1 MTLQD
6 YDFIYQNPTIKKMQ
20 LEFSNGVII
29 TNSEICSEE
38 MSLEESLCSEEYLKF
53 GTCES
58 ACFKVRIVNSDSFKG
73 QTVVVKQ
80 KVTDTTGTIIT
91 DIEDDVIDNEEDYIT
106 FSSDE
111 EFGLVIPYGTFK
123 VYEDVPSND
132 RMWRDL
138 TCYDAMYDIINA
150 DVSTWYESL
159 TFPMTI
165 KQLRDSFF
173 LHLGITQKPTTLIND
188 SLVVEGNFIVEGTLA
203 GKAIIEAIC
212 ELNGVFGH
220 ISRDNK
226 FEYIGLPSSESISFA
241 WYIDGS
247 GRYEDYETD
256 AITGIIVR
264 TEANDVGIT
273 VGDTTNPYVISDN
286 PLTYGLAGTPEL
298 TAAITNLLTQ
308 ISQIVYRPF
317 EVETYGNP
325 MLPVGTNVVIN
336 TKKYD
341 PENGYQPFTINS
353 FVNRRELIGIQA
365 LRDVLITSGEK
376 HQIEQVNSIQSD
388 LKRTKGKMHVLE
400 NTVDTFKSE
409 ITNIES
415 MVAYSVTMRSASTF
429 PLTVMDNFLTEE
441 EYENL
446 IGTETFIANHDIDTY
461 YPANK
466 YMGKYVLETNGG
478 GDGLPILYSSDGTDW
493 NVSKQATTPLSTQ
506 SNTRIWEHESQDND
520 KLIGFALE
528 DNLNYLVAVRLNAD
542 ITPSAN
548 GLCLQF
554 DLPGLSNSVNRT
566 CIRPVYKQGSPFT
579 TSDILSDRQLIYLQ
593 YIPYSDISD
602 GPNPYGFKYVWNML
616 EDNIQRNTS
625 LIEQLSNEI
634 VLKVDSNG
642 YLSEVNL
649 HADADEGSSIDLKAD
664 NINFTSFNLNMQT
677 NGFKLTSDAVTIDEN
692 GLEIASRYYHT
703 LIQSNKFLIEN
714 PNDDAVYTSIGIG
727 ELNISAF
734 HHVPNY
740 SDYHTFNN
748 RIADDSIKIYDTT
761 LNKGII
767 IETNDIYLS
776 TNWAGFGYSSLN
788 AVLSSLANIGNIII
802 DEPNAVSVGNS
813 SWTRV
818 GSVILPSGRW
828 LIVATA
834 RFASNN
840 TGRRGILISTS
851 SSVSSADNA
860 VGQLAVNSSNATSG
874 SYTYVQTH
882 WITSNLSSSTTFYL
896 QAWQNSGSALST
908 LPRIRAVR
916 IR

>member
-1 MTLQD
+1 MTLNEANR
-6 YDFIYQNPTIKKMQ
+6 IYSKPIVKQMLLT
-20 LEFSNGVII
+20 FSGGAEI

-38 MSLEESLCSEEYLKF
+38 MSLEESLFSDDTLKF
-53 GTCES
+53 GACES
-58 ACFKVRIVNSDSFKG
+58 SCFKIRVVNNGSFKG
-73 QTVVVKQ
+73 QTVTVEQ
-80 KVTDTTGTIIT
+80 LIADSSGRIIT
-91 DIEDDVIDNEEDYIT
+91 SDGDYLTDDDGDYIS
-106 FSSDE
+106 FADDSSE
-111 EFGLVIPYGTFK
+111 PTSIPYGTFK
-123 VYEDVPSND
+123 VYSDEPSND

-150 DVSTWYESL
+150 DVAAWYQNL

-173 LHLGITQKPTTLIND
+173 TYLGITQKTQTLVND
-188 SLVVEGNFIVEGTLA
+188 SLSVGGNFTVEGTLS
-203 GKAIIEAIC
+203 GKTVIEAIC
-212 ELNGVFGH
+212 EMNFVFGH
-220 ISRDNK
+220 ISRDGK
-226 FEYIGLPSSESISFA
+226 FEYIDVTDAESLTYE
-241 WYIDGS
+241 WYVDES
-247 GRYEDYETD
+247 GKYEDYTTD
-256 AITGIIVR
+256 LITGIVAR
-264 TEANDVGIT
+264 AESGDVGTI
-273 VGDTTNPYVISDN
+273 VGNNTNPYYITDN
-286 PLTYGLAGTPEL
+286 PLVYGLEGTTEL
-298 TAAITNLLTQ
+298 ETALNNLLDKVDTFT
-308 ISQIVYRPF
+308 YRPF
-317 EVETYGNP
+317 EVDTYGNP
-325 MLPVGTNVVIN
+325 VMPIGTNITIN

-341 PENGYQPFTINS
+341 TENGYQPFAINS
-353 FVNRRELIGIQA
+353 IVVRRELKGIQG
-365 LRDVLITSGEK
+365 LIDSLVTPGEK
-376 HQIEQVNSIQSD
+376 EVEENVNSIQSEI
-388 LKRTKGKMHVLE
+388 KRTKGKMHIIE

-409 ITNIES
+409 ITNVES
-415 MVAYSVTMRSASTF
+415 MVAYTVNMRSASTF
-429 PLTVMDNFLTEE
+429 PFTVMGDFLTEE

-466 YMGKYVLETNGG
+466 YIGKYVLETNGG

-554 DLPGLSNSVNRT
+554 DLPGLSSSVNRT
-566 CIRPVYKQGSPFT
+566 CVRPVYKQGSPFT
-579 TSDILSDRQLIYLQ
+579 TSDTLDEGQIVYLQ

-602 GPNPYGFKYVWNML
+602 EPNPYGFKYVWNML
-616 EDNIQRNTS
+616 EDNIQRSTS

-634 VLKVDSNG
+634 VLKVNSNG

-677 NGFKLTSDAVTIDEN
+677 NGFKLISDSVTIDEN
-692 GLEIASRYYHT
+692 GLEVASSYYHT

-714 PNDDAVYTSIGIG
+714 PGDDAVYTSIGIG
-727 ELNISAF
+727 ELNISAY

-748 RIADDSIKIYDTT
+748 RIADSSIQIYDTT
-761 LNKGII
+761 INEGIT
-767 IETNDIYLS
+767 IEPHDIYLN
-776 TNWAGFGYSSLN
+776 TNWSGYGTSLN
-788 AVLSSLANIGNIII
+788 GALSSLANIGNIII
-802 DEPNAVSVGNS
+802 NEPNAVSVGNS

-818 GSVILPSGRW
+818 GSVTLPSGRW

-882 WITSNLSSSTTFYL
+882 WVTSNLSSSTTFYL

>member
-1 MTLQD
+1 MTLNEANR
-6 YDFIYQNPTIKKMQ
+6 IYSKSIVKQMLLT
-20 LEFSNGVII
+20 FSGGAEI

-38 MSLEESLCSEEYLKF
+38 MSLEESLFSDDTLKF
-53 GTCES
+53 GACES
-58 ACFKVRIVNSDSFKG
+58 SCFKIRVVNNGSFKG
-73 QTVVVKQ
+73 QTVTVEQ
-80 KVTDTTGTIIT
+80 LIADSNGRIIT
-91 DIEDDVIDNEEDYIT
+91 SDGDYLTDDDGDYIS
-106 FSSDE
+106 FADDSSE
-111 EFGLVIPYGTFK
+111 PTSILYGTFK
-123 VYEDVPSND
+123 VYSDEPSND

-150 DVSTWYESL
+150 DVAAWYQNL

-173 LHLGITQKPTTLIND
+173 TYLGITQKTQTLVND
-188 SLVVEGNFIVEGTLA
+188 SLSVGGNFTVEGTLS
-203 GKAIIEAIC
+203 GKTVIEAIC
-212 ELNGVFGH
+212 EMNFVFGH
-220 ISRDNK
+220 ISRDGK
-226 FEYIGLPSSESISFA
+226 FEYIDVTDSESLTYE
-241 WYIDGS
+241 WYVDES
-247 GRYEDYETD
+247 GKYEDYTTD
-256 AITGIIVR
+256 LITGIVAR
-264 TEANDVGIT
+264 AESGDVGT
-273 VGDTTNPYVISDN
+273 SVGTNTNPYYITDN
-286 PLTYGLAGTPEL
+286 PLVYGLEGTTEL
-298 TAAITNLLTQ
+298 ETALNNLLDKVETFT
-308 ISQIVYRPF
+308 YRPF
-317 EVETYGNP
+317 EVDTYGNP
-325 MLPVGTNVVIN
+325 VMPIGTNITIN

-341 PENGYQPFTINS
+341 TENGYQPFAINS
-353 FVNRRELIGIQA
+353 IVVRRELKGIQG
-365 LRDVLITSGEK
+365 LIDSLVTPGEK
-376 HQIEQVNSIQSD
+376 EVEENVNSIQSEI
-388 LKRTKGKMHVLE
+388 KRTKGKMHIIE

-409 ITNIES
+409 ITNVES
-415 MVAYSVTMRSASTF
+415 MVAYTVNMRSASTF
-429 PLTVMDNFLTEE
+429 PFTVMGDFLTEE

-466 YMGKYVLETNGG
+466 YIGKYVLETNGG

-566 CIRPVYKQGSPFT
+566 CVRPVYKQGSPFT
-579 TSDILSDRQLIYLQ
+579 ASDTLSEGQIIYLQ

-602 GPNPYGFKYVWNML
+602 EPNPYGFKYVWNML
-616 EDNIQRNTS
+616 EDNIQRSTS
-625 LIEQLSNEI
+625 VIEQLSNEI

-642 YLSEVNL
+642 HLAEVSLS
-649 HADADEGSSIDLKAD
+649 ADPDTYGTTLELTAD

-677 NGFKLTSDAVTIDEN
+677 TNFELTSSTVNIDRDGITVHGSNFDSNLTANKIELVNTAQDSSALLTNLSLTFEATSLGTTSETVVRASGVTTPD
-692 GLEIASRYYHT
+692 
-703 LIQSNKFLIEN
+703 
-714 PNDDAVYTSIGIG
+714 V
-727 ELNISAF
+727 
-734 HHVPNY
+734 
-740 SDYHTFNN
+740 
-748 RIADDSIKIYDTT
+748 
-761 LNKGII
+761 
-767 IETNDIYLS
+767 
-776 TNWAGFGYSSLN
+776 YSSTTWGGINRSLN
-788 AVLSSLANIGNIII
+788 TSLQSLANIGNIII

-818 GSVILPSGRW
+818 GSVTLPSGRW
-828 LIVATA
+828 MIVATA

-874 SYTYVQTH
+874 SYTYIQTH
-882 WITSNLSSSTTFYL
+882 WVTSNLSSSTTFYL

>member
-1 MTLQD
+1 MTLNEANR
-6 YDFIYQNPTIKKMQ
+6 IYSKPIVKQMLLT
-20 LEFSNGVII
+20 FSGGAEI

-38 MSLEESLCSEEYLKF
+38 MSLEESLFSDDTLKF
-53 GTCES
+53 GACES
-58 ACFKVRIVNSDSFKG
+58 SCFKIRVVNNGSFKG
-73 QTVVVKQ
+73 QTVTVEQ
-80 KVTDTTGTIIT
+80 LIADSSGRIIT
-91 DIEDDVIDNEEDYIT
+91 SDGDYLTDDDGDYIS
-106 FSSDE
+106 FADDSSE
-111 EFGLVIPYGTFK
+111 PTSIPYGTFK
-123 VYEDVPSND
+123 VYSDEPSND

-150 DVSTWYESL
+150 DVAAWYQNL

-173 LHLGITQKPTTLIND
+173 TYLGIAQKTQTLVND
-188 SLVVEGNFIVEGTLA
+188 SLSVGGNFTVEGTLS
-203 GKAIIEAIC
+203 GKTVIEAIC
-212 ELNGVFGH
+212 EMNFVFGH
-220 ISRDNK
+220 ISRDGK
-226 FEYIGLPSSESISFA
+226 FEYIDVTDAESLTYE
-241 WYIDGS
+241 WYVDETGK
-247 GRYEDYETD
+247 YEDYTTD
-256 AITGIIVR
+256 LITGIVAR
-264 TEANDVGIT
+264 AESGDVGT
-273 VGDTTNPYVISDN
+273 SVGTNTNPYYITDN
-286 PLTYGLAGTPEL
+286 PLVYGLEGTTEL
-298 TAAITNLLTQ
+298 ETALNNLLDKVETFT
-308 ISQIVYRPF
+308 YRPF
-317 EVETYGNP
+317 EVDTYGNP
-325 MLPVGTNVVIN
+325 LMPIGTNITIN

-341 PENGYQPFTINS
+341 TENGYQPFVINS
-353 FVNRRELIGIQA
+353 IVVRRELKGIQG
-365 LRDVLITSGEK
+365 LIDSLVTPGEK
-376 HQIEQVNSIQSD
+376 EVEENVNSIQSEI
-388 LKRTKGKMHVLE
+388 KRTKGKMHIIE

-409 ITNIES
+409 ITNVES
-415 MVAYSVTMRSASTF
+415 MVAYTVNMRSASTF
-429 PLTVMDNFLTEE
+429 PFTVMGDFLTEE

-616 EDNIQRNTS
+616 EDNIQRSTS
-625 LIEQLSNEI
+625 VIEQMSNEI

-642 YLSEVNL
+642 HLAEVSLS
-649 HADADEGSSIDLKAD
+649 ADPDTSGTSLELTAD
-664 NINFTSFNLNMQT
+664 NINFNSFNLNMQT
-677 NGFKLTSDAVTIDEN
+677 TNFELSSNNLTIDKN
-692 GLEIASRYYHT
+692 GLMIDGTDFTST
-703 LIQSNKFLIEN
+703 IQSNVFKIEDKN
-714 PNDDAVYTSIGIG
+714 NSARYTSMTGHMISVYMEGL
-727 ELNISAF
+727 LN
-734 HHVPNY
+734 
-740 SDYHTFNN
+740 HTLMT
-748 RIADDSIKIYDTT
+748 RLTGGLVVCRDTDSNEDVQI
-761 LNKGII
+761 NPS
-767 IETNDIYLS
+767 DIYRS
-776 TNWAGFGYSSLN
+776 SAWGGINTSLN
-788 AVLSSLANIGNIII
+788 TSLQSLANIGNIII

-818 GSVILPSGRW
+818 GSVTLPSGRW
-828 LIVATA
+828 MIVATA

>member
-1 MTLQD
+1 MTLEESNELFSHSIQ
-6 YDFIYQNPTIKKMQ
+6 KKMR
-20 LEFSNGVII
+20 LVFSNNVII

-38 MSLEESLCSEEYLKF
+38 MSLDESLFSDSTLRL
-53 GTCES
+53 GACES
-58 ACFKVRIVNSDSFKG
+58 SCFKVRVVNSGSFKG
-73 QTVVVKQ
+73 ETVVVEQ
-80 KVTDTTGTIIT
+80 LVTDDKGRIVT
-91 DIEDDVIDNEEDYIT
+91 DDGSYLVDENGNHIVYH
-106 FSSDE
+106 SDT
-111 EFGLVIPYGTFK
+111 EFGLAIPYGTFK
-123 VYEDVPSND
+123 VQSDEPSND

-150 DVSTWYESL
+150 DVAAWYRSL

-165 KQLRDSFF
+165 KALRDSFF
-173 LHLGITQKPTTLIND
+173 SYLGVTQVTTTLMND
-188 SLVVEGNFIVEGTLA
+188 SLTVGGNFTVDGTLS
-203 GKAIIEAIC
+203 GKTVIEAIC
-212 ELNGVFGH
+212 ELNACFGH
-220 ISRDNK
+220 INHDNQ
-226 FEYIGLPSSESISFA
+226 FEYITIPSQDTLEYK
-241 WYIDGS
+241 WYIDGT
-247 GRYEDYETD
+247 GKYEDYTTD
-256 AITGIIVR
+256 LITGIVAR
-264 TEANDVGIT
+264 GESGDVGT
-273 VGDTTNPYVISDN
+273 SVGTNVNPYYITDN
-286 PLTYGLAGTPEL
+286 PLVYGLEGTTEL
-298 TAAITNLLTQ
+298 STALTNILNAISTF
-308 ISQIVYRPF
+308 VYRPF
-317 EVETYGNP
+317 TVETYGNP
-325 MLPVGTNVVIN
+325 LLRIGTNVRIK

-341 PENGYQPFTINS
+341 PQNGYSDFYIES
-353 FVNRRELIGIQA
+353 LLIKRELVGIQA
-365 LRDVLITSGEK
+365 LKDIISAEGEK
-376 HQIEQVNSIQSD
+376 EQKEEVNNISSEI
-388 LKRTKGKMHVLE
+388 KRTKGRMHIIE

-409 ITNIES
+409 ITNVES
-415 MVAYSVTMRSASTF
+415 MVAYTVNMRSASTF
-429 PLTVMDNFLTEE
+429 PFTVMGDFLTEE

-520 KLIGFALE
+520 KLVGFALE

-554 DLPGLSNSVNRT
+554 DLPGLSSSVNRT

-579 TSDILSDRQLIYLQ
+579 TSDILSEGQLIYLQ

-602 GPNPYGFKYVWNML
+602 EPNPYGFKYVWNML
-616 EDNIQRNTS
+616 EDNIQRSTS
-625 LIEQLSNEI
+625 LIEQLQNQI

-649 HADADEGSSIDLKAD
+649 YADADSGSTIDLKAD

-692 GLEIASRYYHT
+692 GLEVASSYYHT

-714 PNDDAVYTSIGIG
+714 PNDDDVYTSIGIG
-727 ELNISAF
+727 ELNVSAY
-734 HHVPNY
+734 HRMPNTG
-740 SDYHTFNN
+740 DYHTFNN
-748 RIADDSIKIYDTT
+748 RIADDSISIQDTT
-761 LNKGII
+761 ANEGLIVYH
-767 IETNDIYLS
+767 NDITRNPY
-776 TNWAGFGYSSLN
+776 WAGISGSLN
-788 AVLSSLANIGNIII
+788 GTLLSFANIGNIIT

-818 GSVILPSGRW
+818 GSVTLPSGRW